1 MQYMSIIYLQ
11 PQVGLLFGM
20 EMVFV
25 PFKNALIELSRP
37 DMLYT
42 IPWCRLQA
50 VIVHIVYQE
59 CIMRYKKEGVGV
71 GSAHVNNW
79 IPNTFPR

>member
-1 MQYMSIIYLQ
+1 MSIIYLQ
-11 PQVGLLFGM
+11 PQVGLLFRM
-20 EMVFV
+20 EMVFA
-25 PFKNALIELSRP
+25 PFKNALTELSRP

-59 CIMRYKKEGVGV
+59 RIMRYKKEGVGV

-79 IPNTFPR
+79 IRNTFPR